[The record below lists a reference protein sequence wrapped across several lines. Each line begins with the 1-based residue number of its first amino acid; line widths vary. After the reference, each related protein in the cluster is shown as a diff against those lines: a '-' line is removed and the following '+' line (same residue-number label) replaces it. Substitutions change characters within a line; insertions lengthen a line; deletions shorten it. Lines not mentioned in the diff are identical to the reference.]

1 MEHLWNIMSKPT
13 CYYCREIGHTVT
25 ECVRVPPCT
34 VCGKKGHKSN
44 QCTYYVHKTAGKLYT
59 QPKTAAKDVERKP
72 KNSYAILNTKENSVK
87 NVVETS
93 EHMDWWEE
101 MKDDWSFMK

>member
-1 MEHLWNIMSKPT
+1 MSKPT
-13 CYYCREIGHTVT
+13 CYYCREIGHTVM

-72 KNSYAILNTKENSVK
+72 KNSYAILNTKEKIQFVIIFLKTEQDFRQKQTKKSLQN
-87 NVVETS
+87 
-93 EHMDWWEE
+93 
-101 MKDDWSFMK
+101 